1 MIYEF
6 THYAATPGRRVSFRL
21 DRAELERVRR
31 AGFLE
36 GDALRGVT
44 IDGTETPGEP
54 TIVMTPA
61 AARAMVDIL
70 AMIGGDAAVSAR
82 MLSSALDDMVAE
94 LRTARAIETLIY
106 SPTEPVGRRYSV
118 AGLSRTRA

>member
-6 THYAATPGRRVSFRL
+6 VHYPTSIGRRVRFRL

-31 AGFLE
+31 AGFLD

-54 TIVMTPA
+54 TLIMTPA
-61 AARAMVDIL
+61 AARAMVDVL

-94 LRTARAIETLIY
+94 LRTGRAVVEITRPARRDRALDTM
-106 SPTEPVGRRYSV
+106 S
-118 AGLSRTRA
+118 ARTG